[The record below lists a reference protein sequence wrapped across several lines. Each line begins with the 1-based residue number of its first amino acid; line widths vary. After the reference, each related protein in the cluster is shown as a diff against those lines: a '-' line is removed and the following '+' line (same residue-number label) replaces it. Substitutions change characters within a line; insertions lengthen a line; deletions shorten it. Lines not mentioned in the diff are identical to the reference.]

1 MSRFIET
8 IRADHG
14 VPAPLEYHQA
24 RVDRTLHDWDCPF
37 SLNLAELLSS
47 ISIPQFEKARIRVEY
62 GVKGLECIQVTEYRM
77 KPIGSVALAPIG
89 DREYR
94 YKYADREWIYSCLE
108 RSGCDEVIMVRDGF
122 VTDASIAN
130 LAFYD
135 GSQWITPD
143 TPLLSGTRR
152 RYLLDAGV
160 LHEAPVRP
168 SDLRHYHR
176 MRLVNA
182 MIAWEESPD
191 LPMSILVT

>member
-14 VPAPLEYHQA
+14 VPAPLEYHQE
-24 RVDRTLHDWDCPF
+24 RVDKTLRDWDCAF
-37 SLNLAELLSS
+37 SLDLDEALGS
-47 ISIPQFEKARIRVEY
+47 ISIPPFEKSRIRVEY

-77 KPIGSVALAPIG
+77 KPIGSIAWVPIG
-89 DREYR
+89 DRDYR
-94 YKYADREWIYSCLE
+94 YKYADREWIYACLE
-108 RSGCDEVIMVRDGF
+108 RSGCDEVIMVKDGF

-135 GSQWITPD
+135 GRQWITPD

-168 SDLRHYHR
+168 ADLRHFSR

-182 MIAWEESPD
+182 MIPWEESPD
-191 LPMSILVT
+191 LAIGLIVR